1 MGRLSTINASD
12 YRLSDDYP
20 TIDYWSVSVFLP
32 VVRSERADVRGLVV
46 FRGSVF
52 VTQCW
57 PPGVSLSVQLDVWR
71 ENCHK

>member
-46 FRGSVF
+46 FRGSIF
-52 VTQCW
+52 VSQCRS
-57 PPGVSLSVQLDVWR
+57 PDVSLSDLLDV
-71 ENCHK
+71 

>member
-20 TIDYWSVSVFLP
+20 TIDYWRVSVFLP

-46 FRGSVF
+46 FRGSIF
-52 VTQCW
+52 VSQCRS
-57 PPGVSLSVQLDVWR
+57 PDVSLSEWLDV
-71 ENCHK
+71 